1 MQHSRGL
8 STCFHLLTLLRSA
21 CSQSCSNATTT
32 LRNPA
37 DVAAIATCTTFTGNI
52 VVATDVAPIAEIVGV
67 ETVIG
72 SVIVANNSALTT
84 VATDNL
90 QTVTGDVV
98 LDTLPLLSNITLP
111 QWTSVGTIILNK
123 IPAPNVLD
131 VRTRVQK
138 VTNLY
143 ITDTTLE
150 TLFGVLLQTAQMD
163 TLHITGNKFLQ
174 DCWFG
179 VGNITQ
185 QATIVNNSGQM
196 SLTLPNLTYAYNMEI
211 SNASSISMPMLQSVS
226 ANLDVSWNSI
236 RNLSIPE
243 LSFVGGELSIVGN
256 SQLDELDMMALVN
269 VQGGMTVRDNAQ
281 LEILDG
287 LSTLSYVGGNMML
300 DGDFTNATLASL
312 HNVRGD
318 LFLASPSG
326 ATCAEIPSSIVH
338 GHYTCNAAQGNVHH
352 GGKLPVGAVAGI
364 VLGAVLG
371 LATILGVLL
380 WLRYR
385 RRSSHVSEIS
395 DSQRPP
401 LPPQE
406 KRSSHGYYDIAKAKD
421 ALDDGR
427 SHGEVESVPLSDLDK
442 KQSTRTEEHELP
454 TPVNSDI
461 YELPTNSTGAAH
473 ELESR

>member
-1 MQHSRGL
+1 MRILRGE
-8 STCFHLLTLLRSA
+8 
-21 CSQSCSNATTT
+21 CSGSS
-32 LRNPA
+32 
-37 DVAAIATCTTFTGNI
+37 NI

-67 ETVIG
+67 ETVMG

-98 LDTLPLLSNITLP
+98 LDTLPLLSNISLP

-226 ANLDVSWNSI
+226 SNLDVSWNSF

-243 LSFVGGELSIVGN
+243 LSFVGGELSIVEN

-269 VQGGMTVRDNAQ
+269 VQGGITIRDNAQ
-281 LEILDG
+281 LETLDG
-287 LSTLSYVGGNMML
+287 LSTLSYVGDNLTL

-318 LFLASPSG
+318 LFLASASG
-326 ATCAEIPSSIVH
+326 ATCAEIPSPIVH
-338 GHYTCNAAQGNVHH
+338 GHYTCNAAQGNTHQ

-371 LATILGVLL
+371 LAAMLGSFL

-385 RRSSHVSEIS
+385 RRSTHVSEIS
-395 DSQRPP
+395 DAQRPP
-401 LPPQE
+401 LPPKE
-406 KRSSHGYYDIAKAKD
+406 KRSSYGYYEITKAKD
-421 ALDDGR
+421 TLNDGGK
-427 SHGEVESVPLSDLDK
+427 HGEGESVPLSALDK

-454 TPVNSDI
+454 TPVNSDV
-461 YELPTNSTGAAH
+461 YELPTDMSGAAH